1 MVLYNIY
8 INIKN
13 MNILETFS
21 NFSLWNNTGLD
32 YFHALIIFITS
43 LIVLKLFQVIILSRL
58 FKLAQKTK
66 TQLDDTLIEVF
77 KSIKPPFY
85 FFISIYLGIN
95 SLVFPDIVMKIFK
108 ILFISVN
115 CLWNNC

>member
-85 FFISIYLGIN
+85 FFISLE
-95 SLVFPDIVMKIFK
+95 FK
-108 ILFISVN
+108 
-115 CLWNNC
+115 